1 MRKYFT
7 ELLLILGLLFAG
19 IDLAGQS
26 HGWTVNP
33 ADYENDCEVN
43 AIILWGT
50 DEVTKG
56 TLGAFVG
63 TTCRGYA
70 DGFLFTLTGKTIF
83 SVRCYSN
90 VPSGETLTFK
100 YFDPSDNSYHDI
112 NETVDIC

>member
-7 ELLLILGLLFAG
+7 ELLLIFCSLLVSN
-19 IDLAGQS
+19 DLAGQS

-33 ADYENDCEVN
+33 SDYENDCEVN

-50 DEVTKG
+50 NEVTTG

-70 DGFLFTLTGKTIF
+70 NGIFFSVTGKTIYPL
-83 SVRCYSN
+83 RC
-90 VPSGETLTFK
+90 
-100 YFDPSDNSYHDI
+100 
-112 NETVDIC
+112 